1 MIEKIQ
7 NRVPNFTPGFLK
19 KQRGEGEIIATTIIP
34 TNISRI
40 QSLVK

>member
-7 NRVPNFTPGFLK
+7 NGVPNFTPGFLK

-40 QSLVK
+40 